1 MKQDGRSFRRN
12 KTERNTKSQM
22 ATLPLCK
29 QVLKLHTM
37 QANHIAYIWRNSRQV
52 IITYFEWMAC
62 NRRNLVAGKQTILK
76 FSFLTTKKI
85 NMNTEVKLILTM
97 KKIII

>member
-1 MKQDGRSFRRN
+1 
-12 KTERNTKSQM
+12 
-22 ATLPLCK
+22 
-29 QVLKLHTM
+29 
-37 QANHIAYIWRNSRQV
+37 V

-62 NRRNLVAGKQTILK
+62 NRRNLLAGKQTILK

-97 KKIII
+97 KKIIINF